1 MNLAIANIWM
11 RFYLTCF
18 ARACEIFTPVVS
30 EPQREGTPESGCRT
44 GAFPL
49 LFHKGAEMSFYKRGA
64 TWAEVSFFK
73 SIIGNFIV
81 YNDWIETNLL
91 QLFAHAETSE
101 QFSVISGIIFEV
113 SIKIVAEHK
122 QAQLVRIFFIN
133 LHCTKRFYCT
143 PARPLFRGP

>member
-1 MNLAIANIWM
+1 MNLAVANIWM

-81 YNDWIETNLL
+81 YND
-91 QLFAHAETSE
+91 
-101 QFSVISGIIFEV
+101 
-113 SIKIVAEHK
+113 
-122 QAQLVRIFFIN
+122 
-133 LHCTKRFYCT
+133 
-143 PARPLFRGP
+143 